1 MSRKIENVII
11 IVLNAIIIQ
20 TYIIII
26 ISNDII
32 LKKEVLLVISVN

>member
-1 MSRKIENVII
+1 MSRKIENVIII

-26 ISNDII
+26 IMNDII
-32 LKKEVLLVISVN
+32 MKK

>member
-1 MSRKIENVII
+1 MSRKIENVI